1 MWTSWENRL
10 WCKKA
15 SDIETKY
22 FTHLII
28 RKFTGEILT
37 AKIKEMGL
45 FDKSDIYG
53 FTDNSDLDMKIA
65 TLATKAELKVEQDK
79 IEEL

>member
-1 MWTSWENRL
+1 M
-10 WCKKA
+10 
-15 SDIETKY
+15 
-22 FTHLII
+22 

>member
-1 MWTSWENRL
+1 MMQKSVRHWDEIFDTSDY
-10 WCKKA
+10 KKCTV
-15 SDIETKY
+15 EM
-22 FTHLII
+22 
-28 RKFTGEILT
+28 LT

-45 FDKSDIYG
+45 FDKSDIHG
-53 FTDNSDLDMKIA
+53 FTDNSDVDMKIA